1 MGIKNLKSVLLYK
14 HRLRVLDSA
23 IKTKELYVDF
33 LGLFMAIAYSV
44 TSTDMLHVIIRD
56 KFKFMNSIAEK
67 IVVFVDRGSI
77 SLKAAL
83 REKRKQSLK
92 NQYVRK
98 KEEIKNLED
107 AINNLSV
114 HDELYEEQKE
124 CITSRID
131 KNSYYMF
138 LADKKNIEPIME
150 SVLTSLENSE
160 IYYCDHIDA
169 EFVMCS
175 KAREYYLKN
184 GTWPAILSSDQDTMC
199 LVCIDSEDK
208 IIYDAKMA
216 YKLSPNKY
224 THYLTKLMVFVNGC
238 DFFKGLYGVSITKDN
253 CTKYELFTEFT
264 KDNVLRSLV
273 YKNYSLVS
281 SDSCKMSDIDRV
293 FDFITYYTSLDEKAY
308 DVDEL
313 PNISVKEFLST
324 MIAQKWENIKKE
336 YGLESDTLQS
346 IYNIYKKS
354 DCYNIELETYVS
366 KVMEYYRYREVK
378 LKTVKAFIEQL
389 GLECTNKVSTIGISP
404 AAELYVGFEGRFYFN
419 STAIIENSSKMININ
434 ININISTDT

>member
-1 MGIKNLKSVLLYK
+1 MGIKNLKSVLLAK
-14 HRLRVLDSA
+14 HRLHMLDSA

-33 LGLFMAIAYSV
+33 LGLFMAVAYSV
-44 TSTDMLHVIIRD
+44 TSTDMLHSIIRD
-56 KFKFMNSIAEK
+56 KFRFMNSIAKK
-67 IVVFVDRGSI
+67 IVVFVDRGNI
-77 SLKAAL
+77 SLKTNL

-92 NQYVRK
+92 KQYVRK
-98 KEEIKNLED
+98 KEEIKALED
-107 AINNLSV
+107 AVNNLSV
-114 HDELYEEQKE
+114 NDDLYEEQRE
-124 CITSRID
+124 CIYSRID

-138 LADKKNIEPIME
+138 LADKKNIEPIIDN
-150 SVLTSLENSE
+150 VLTSLDNAE
-160 IYYCDHIDA
+160 IHYCDHIDA
-169 EFVMCS
+169 EFVMCCR
-175 KAREYYLKN
+175 AREYYLEN
-184 GTWPAILSSDQDTMC
+184 GTWPAIMSSDQDTMC
-199 LVCIDSEDK
+199 LVCVDYEDK
-208 IIYDAKMA
+208 IIYDTKTA
-216 YKLSPNKY
+216 YRLSSDKY
-224 THYLTKLMVFVNGC
+224 TRYLTKLMVLVNGC
-238 DFFKGLYGVSITKDN
+238 DFFKGLYGISITKDN
-253 CTKYELFTEFT
+253 CTKYELFSDFN
-264 KDNVLRSLV
+264 KDNVLRSLA

-354 DCYNIELETYVS
+354 DRYNVELETYVS
-366 KVMEYYRYREVK
+366 KVIEYYRYREVK
-378 LKTVKAFIEQL
+378 LKTVKSFIEQL

-434 ININISTDT
+434 ININTDT